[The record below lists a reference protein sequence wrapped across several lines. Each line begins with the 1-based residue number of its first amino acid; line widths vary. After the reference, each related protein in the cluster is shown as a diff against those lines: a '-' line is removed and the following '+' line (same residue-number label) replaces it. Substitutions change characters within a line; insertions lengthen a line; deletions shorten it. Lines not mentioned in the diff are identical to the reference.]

1 MTATIDRER
10 LAALKARED
19 ELFVARHPRSRE
31 LFERAQAHMLDGVPM
46 NWMTR
51 WSSPFPPYVAEAH
64 GARFTC
70 VDGHEYIDFCLGR
83 HRRDD
88 RPLSRGTCGRHRRA
102 GRPRHHDDAAHR
114 GLALGGRRALTP
126 LRPAVLAARAHGD
139 GRQPLRRPPGPAR
152 HQAAEDPRL
161 QLLLPRLRG
170 RDDHHHQRR
179 RAGARSRATP
189 VRRSTRPS
197 TTKVDRV
204 ERPRGAGAGARA
216 RRRGLR
222 PRRARPDQHRH
233 HPAGRRLS
241 RGAAPADARDR
252 DAARSST
259 RRTRSAPAR
268 AAAPGPGASSRTW

>member
-19 ELFVARHPRSRE
+19 EDFVARHPRSRE

-70 VDGHEYIDFCLGR
+70 VDGHEYIDFCLGDTGAMTGHSPDGLGR
-83 HRRDD
+83 GHRR
-88 RPLSRGTCGRHRRA
+88 P

-114 GLALGGRRALTP
+114 GLPLGGRRALAP
-126 LRPAVLAARAHGD
+126 LRPAVLAARADGD
-139 GRQPLRRPPGPAR
+139 RRQPLRRPARPSR

-161 QLLLPRLRG
+161 QLLLPRLGG

-179 RAGARSRATP
+179 RAGAEAGQ
-189 VRRSTRPS
+189 RRPAGRPDRHDQG
-197 TTKVDRV
+197 DRV

-222 PRRARPDQHRH
+222 PRRARPHQHRH
-233 HPAGRRLS
+233 HPAGRRLP

-252 DAARSST
+252 HAAHHRRDAHDLRRS
-259 RRTRSAPAR
+259 R
-268 AAAPGPGASSRTW
+268 AAAPGRGASSRTW

>member
-70 VDGHEYIDFCLGR
+70 VDGHEYIDFCLGDTGAMTGHSPEGPAAAIAAQAAR
-83 HRRDD
+83 GITTMLPTEDSLWVAGE
-88 RPLSRGTCGRHRRA
+88 LSRRFGLQYWQ
-102 GRPRHHDDAAHR
+102 
-114 GLALGGRRALTP
+114 LALTATDANRF
-126 LRPAVLAARAHGD
+126 AVRLARHVT
-139 GRQPLRRPPGPAR
+139 RRPKILVYNYCYHGSVDETIITINDGVPGPKPGNAGPPV
-152 HQAAEDPRL
+152 DP
-161 QLLLPRLRG
+161 
-170 RDDHHHQRR
+170 
-179 RAGARSRATP
+179 T
-189 VRRSTRPS
+189 V

-222 PRRARPDQHRH
+222 PRRARPHQHRH
-233 HPAGRRLS
+233 HPAGRGLP
-241 RGAAPADARDR
+241 RGASPADPRDR
-252 DAARSST
+252 DAARH
-259 RRTRSAPAR
+259 RRDAHHLRR
-268 AAAPGPGASSRTW
+268 PGRLHPQPGASSRTW